1 MSQVVSVAVP
11 VPALDVLSYLV
22 PPGMSMPA
30 AGTRV
35 SVPLGTRIVIG
46 CVVPAKET
54 EAAVSAKT
62 ALKTIIKILD
72 SEPLLPADVI
82 SLALWVGEYYACGP
96 GLAISAALPPLKG
109 ARSGFKS
116 IQMARGTP
124 TGFALLSSGEQI
136 GAKQRAALEWL
147 QSTRVGVPLA
157 ELVKHGIPRSSMHG
171 LVARE
176 AVTIDRQQV
185 ERDPW
190 ATEALSTSPS
200 PEHTLT
206 EAQQAAID
214 ALTHSAGTGVFEVA
228 LLHGVTGSGKTEVY
242 LRLAQATLDRGR
254 QTLILVPE
262 IALTPGVVSRV
273 RAVFGDRVALQ
284 HSGLSE
290 GARHD
295 QWHRIKQG
303 AIDIVVGTRSAV
315 FSPLPALGLVIVDEE
330 HDGSYKQEE
339 SPRYHARDVA
349 IMRGKQ
355 SDALVILGSATPSL
369 ETYRHAVGGRYRHLT
384 LPDRVEHRPLPDVQ
398 VVDMREELAVEGP
411 DVVLSRALTE
421 ALADRLEKQEQALVL
436 LNRRGFATA
445 LFCRECGHNLVCPN
459 CSLSLTYHRGSQRAR
474 CHYCGYARRR
484 PTTCPDCDGAYLEQ
498 VGFGTERVEAE
509 IVQRWPDAR
518 VARLDRDT
526 VRRRGAAVRLL
537 ERFAAGRVDILVG
550 TQMVAKGHDFPQV
563 TLVGVI
569 SADVGLGLA
578 DFRAAE
584 RTFQLLTQVAGR
596 AGRGARPGQAIVQTL
611 HPDHYSIQCACHQAY
626 GPFYDQEIKYREA
639 LRYPPV
645 VSMVNVVVR
654 SADAHRAWE
663 GASELARRLRQRRS
677 GFMVMGPAS
686 APLERLRGQYRVQL
700 FLKGPHR
707 REMREALRGELDHT
721 PELKR
726 RTVVDIDPLTML

>member
-398 VVDMREELAVEGP
+398 VVAMREELAVEGP

-526 VRRRGAAVRLL
+526 VRRRGAATRLL

-550 TQMVAKGHDFPQV
+550 TQMVAKGHDFPKV

-663 GASELARRLRQRRS
+663 GASELARRLRRRRS

-726 RTVVDIDPLTML
+726 RTVVDSDPLTML